1 MNYEKPT
8 VVHLGSAL
16 DSIQK
21 HDKVSEESFDGRLC
35 TINAYEA
42 DE

>member
-1 MNYEKPT
+1 MKYEKPA
-8 VVHLGSAL
+8 VVCHGSAL
-16 DSIQK
+16 ALIQ
-21 HDKVSEESFDGRLC
+21 HQDKVSEESFDGELC